1 MPFQVEM
8 PDITKA
14 GEEIGVHPGDIGPRL
29 MAEEIKVTSIART
42 SAGKLML
49 RVAGD
54 PDTMETIKDR
64 ILSAFPEAEEPD
76 IAIHQER
83 EEPEVS

>member
-8 PDITKA
+8 PDVTKEP
-14 GEEIGVHPGDIGPRL
+14 GDQRVHPGDIGPRL

-54 PDTMETIKDR
+54 PDTMDAIRDR
-64 ILSAFPEAEEPD
+64 VLSVLPAIEASD
-76 IAIHQER
+76 IAIHED
-83 EEPEVS
+83 EEAEAS